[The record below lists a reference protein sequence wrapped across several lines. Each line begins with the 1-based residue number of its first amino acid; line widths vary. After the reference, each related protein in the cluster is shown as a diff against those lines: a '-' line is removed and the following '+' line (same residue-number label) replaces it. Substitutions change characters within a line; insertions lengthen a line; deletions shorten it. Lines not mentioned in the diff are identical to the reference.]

1 MNVPATTATPAC
13 APAPHPAQYSPV
25 EELAN
30 AITGGVGLVLSIVG
44 LAVLVTLAAVYAD
57 AWAVTAAAVYGTTL
71 IVGYATSTL
80 YHAVRNPRRK
90 LVLRKWDHAAIF
102 ALIAG
107 TYTPITLVNLR
118 GPWGWTLFGVIWGL
132 AVAGIVMKIWFTGR
146 FIKLSTAIY
155 VAMGWMVVV
164 AAKPMLSG
172 VVPRVSLWLLLAGGL
187 CYTGGAIFY
196 MQKKLP
202 FHHAVW
208 HVFILAGS
216 ITHWLA
222 ILFAV
227 T

>member
-1 MNVPATTATPAC
+1 MTVATSAINYP
-13 APAPHPAQYSPV
+13 QYSPA

-30 AITGGVGLVLSIVG
+30 AITGGVGLVFSVAG

-57 AWAVTAAAVYGTTL
+57 ARAVTAAAVYGATL
-71 IVGYATSTL
+71 IAGFTTSTL

-102 ALIAG
+102 TLIAG
-107 TYTPITLVNLR
+107 TYTPIALVNLR
-118 GPWGWTLFGVIWGL
+118 GPWGWGLFGVAWGL
-132 AVAGIVMKIWFTGR
+132 AVAGIIMKIWLTGR
-146 FIKLSTAIY
+146 FIKVSTAIY
-155 VAMGWMVVV
+155 IAMGWMIVV

-172 VVPRVSLWLLLAGGL
+172 VVPTVSLWLLLAGGL
-187 CYTGGAIFY
+187 CYTGGAVIY

-216 ITHWLA
+216 TTHYLA
-222 ILFAV
+222 ILFATAV
-227 T
+227 

>member
-1 MNVPATTATPAC
+1 MTATATITTPAYT
-13 APAPHPAQYSPV
+13 PQYSPV
-25 EELAN
+25 EELVN
-30 AITGGVGLVLSIVG
+30 AITGGVGLVLSVAG

-71 IVGYATSTL
+71 IAGYATSTL
-80 YHAVRNPRRK
+80 YHAVRNPQCK
-90 LVLRKWDHAAIF
+90 LTLRKWDHAAIF
-102 ALIAG
+102 TLIAG

-132 AVAGIVMKIWFTGR
+132 AVAGIIMKIWLTGR

-155 VAMGWMVVV
+155 IAMGWMVVV

-172 VVPRVSLWLLLAGGL
+172 VMPRVSLWLLLAGGL

-196 MQKKLP
+196 MRKRMP

-208 HVFILAGS
+208 HLFILAGS

-222 ILFAV
+222 ILFATAV
-227 T
+227 